1 MRNDAKTLVLM
12 FLAITGLVNK
22 IQGDDGTAERRQKIV
37 AALNAARE
45 EFMNGV
51 CLQEEKRTLS
61 DLFIAEQAE
70 KAAREGHDS
79 AGSLAERK
87 VITPLQLEAAAQAV
101 QSATKRLDVA
111 KAKLKSLRESKRE
124 VAKQF
129 DRLERMILEMK
140 DN

>member
-1 MRNDAKTLVLM
+1 MRNVAKTLVLM
-12 FLAITGLVNK
+12 FLAITGLVNR
-22 IQGDDGTAERRQKIV
+22 IQGDDGTAERRQKMA

-51 CLQEEKRTLS
+51 FLHEEKLTLA
-61 DLFIAEQAE
+61 DLFLAEQAE
-70 KAAREGHDS
+70 KTASKDHDS
-79 AGSLAERK
+79 ARSLAERK

-101 QSATKRLDVA
+101 QSATKRLEAA
-111 KAKLKSLRESKRE
+111 KVKLNSRRESMRE
-124 VAKQF
+124 VVKQF